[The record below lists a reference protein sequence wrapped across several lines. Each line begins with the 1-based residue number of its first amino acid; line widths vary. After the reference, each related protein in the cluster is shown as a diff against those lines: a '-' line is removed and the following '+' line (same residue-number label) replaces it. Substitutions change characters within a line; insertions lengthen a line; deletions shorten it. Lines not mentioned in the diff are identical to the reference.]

1 MATAF
6 QPPPTYALPILV
18 DEKTGRA
25 QFSPIWLKWFV
36 DMAQVLSSFGGGSG
50 SADHN
55 LLGNLQGGASSQY
68 YHLNLADFTQVTGE
82 INLPATIAINQMLV
96 STVANAVT
104 ALATANSS
112 VLVTDSSGVPAF
124 GTALPDVTTAGNN
137 LVRKT
142 TTLADGA
149 AAAAGTLLNAPA
161 AGNPTKWVPIDDNGV
176 TRYIPAW

>member
-55 LLGNLQGGASSQY
+55 MLGNLQGGGSSQY
-68 YHLNLADFTQVTGE
+68 YHLTSGEHTQLTGQ
-82 INLPATIAINQMLV
+82 IDLPTAIAINQMLV
-96 STVANAVT
+96 STVANAVA

-112 VLVTDSSGVPAF
+112 VLVTNSSGVPAF
-124 GTALPDVTTAGNN
+124 GTALPDVTTAGAT

-142 TTLADGA
+142 TTLTNGA

>member
-1 MATAF
+1 MATSF

-55 LLGNLQGGASSQY
+55 LLSGLQGGASSQY
-68 YHLNLADFTQVTGE
+68 YHLNSAQHAQLIGKID
-82 INLPATIAINQMLV
+82 LPATIAVNQMLV
-96 STVANAVT
+96 STVANAVA

-124 GTALPDVTTAGNN
+124 GTALPDITTAGNN

-149 AAAAGTLLNAPA
+149 AAAAGTLGNAPA
-161 AGNPTKWVPIDDNGV
+161 AGNPTKWVPIDDNGT

>member
-1 MATAF
+1 MSTF
-6 QPPPTYALPILV
+6 QPPPTWALPVLV
-18 DEKTGRA
+18 DEQTKVS
-25 QFSPIWLKWFV
+25 QFNPIWLKWFV
-36 DMAQVLSSFGGGSG
+36 DLAQVLSSFGGGSG

-55 LLGNLQGGASSQY
+55 LLSGLQGGASSQY
-68 YHLNLADFTQVTGE
+68 YHLNSAQHAQLIGKID
-82 INLPATIAINQMLV
+82 LPATIAVNQMLV
-96 STVANAVT
+96 STVANAVA

-124 GTALPDVTTAGNN
+124 GTALPDITTAGNN

-149 AAAAGTLLNAPA
+149 AAAAGTLGNAPT
-161 AGNPTKWVPIDDNGV
+161 AGNPTKWVPIDDNGT